1 MHGNVFVMF
10 FSGVIAKVNLG
21 NIDDKE
27 YILIPDAQR
36 LDAITLFS
44 PNTHE
49 IIGNFTL
56 FSPNT
61 HEIIDNYSFALKFC
75 N

>member
-1 MHGNVFVMF
+1 MF
-10 FSGVIAKVNLG
+10 FSGMITKVNLG
-21 NIDDKE
+21 NLDDKE

-49 IIGNFTL
+49 IIGNFYTVL
-56 FSPNT
+56 A
-61 HEIIDNYSFALKFC
+61 EYSR
-75 N
+75 NNR